1 MKRKVIAVLLPSMMT
16 SGLVACGGGSSDGGS
31 DANASDGGSEESS
44 SSEDS
49 GSSAASGDT
58 IRLVNGK
65 IEIDAQLKKLAEM
78 YKEETGVTVEIESM
92 GGGIDIQ
99 GTLKGYYQ
107 AGNMPDIFVNGGA
120 TDFANWEG
128 MLEDMSGEAWASDTD
143 AAYVD
148 ANGTIGFPYTVEAV
162 GLAYNADILE
172 KAGIDPATLTGPDA
186 IKTAFETLDSKKADL
201 GIDAVVGYCA
211 EATNLYWSTG
221 NHVFAN
227 YIDGGLDRE
236 DTTYIDMLNDGGKLD
251 EARLTDFANFVGLL
265 NQYSDPALL
274 VSGTY
279 DQQILNFASG
289 KYAFVTQGSWIGA
302 TMTTADADAY
312 AAAGNF
318 KVGMIPYAFQDG
330 MDTILTNSPSWWA
343 VFSDGNKDAAKAF
356 LQWCS
361 ESTAQQVLV
370 EEAGFISPFKS
381 CTYVASDP
389 FAQTIIDYQ
398 TAGKT
403 SAWHWLGMKEGLA
416 QNFTGQVFNDYA
428 AGRLDAAGFVKTMQ
442 QVVQACYAN

>member
-1 MKRKVIAVLLPSMMT
+1 MKRKVIATLLAATMVMS
-16 SGLVACGGGSSDGGS
+16 LAACGSGGDNGSSGG
-31 DANASDGGSEESS
+31 DAGNSGS
-44 SSEDS
+44 SSESDS
-49 GSSAASGDT
+49 GSSGGGSGDS

-65 IEIDAQLKKLAEM
+65 IEIDSQLKKLAEM

-107 AGNMPDIFVNGGA
+107 ADNMPDIFVNGGS
-120 TDFANWEG
+120 TDFGNWEG

-148 ANGTIGFPYTVEAV
+148 EEYGTIGFPYTVEAV

-172 KAGIDPATLTGPDA
+172 KAEIDPATLTSPGK
-186 IKTAFETLDSKKADL
+186 IEEAFKTLDSKKADL
-201 GIDAVVGYCA
+201 GLDAVVGYCA

-221 NHVFAN
+221 NHLFAN
-227 YIDGGLDRE
+227 YIDGGLDRD
-236 DTTYIDMLNDGGKLD
+236 DTTYIDMLNDGGKVD
-251 EARLTDFANFVGLL
+251 KDRLTDFAKFVGLL

-289 KYAFVTQGSWIGA
+289 KYAFVTPGSWIGA
-302 TMTTADADAY
+302 TITGDDAEAY
-312 AAAGNF
+312 EAAGNF
-318 KVGMIPYAFQDG
+318 KVGMVPYAFEDG
-330 MDTILTNSPSWWA
+330 MDTILTNSPSWWS
-343 VFSDGNKDAAKAF
+343 VFSDGNAEAAKAF

-361 ESTAQQVLV
+361 EDKAQQVLV
-370 EEAGFISPFKS
+370 EEAGFISPYNS
-381 CTYVASDP
+381 CKYVANDP
-389 FAQTIIDYQ
+389 FAQTIVDYQ

-403 SAWHWLGMKEGLA
+403 SGWHWLGMKEGLA
-416 QNFTGQVFNDYA
+416 QNYTGQVFSDYA
-428 AGRLDAAGFVKTMQ
+428 AGNLDTDKFVQTME
-442 QVVQACYAN
+442 QVIQACYAN

>member
-1 MKRKVIAVLLPSMMT
+1 MKRKVIAVLLTSMMT
-16 SGLVACGGGSSDGGS
+16 LGLVACGGGS
-31 DANASDGGSEESS
+31 SDGGSEESS

-428 AGRLDAAGFVKTMQ
+428 AGRLDAEGFVKTMQ

>member
-1 MKRKVIAVLLPSMMT
+1 MKRKVIAVLLASTMAL
-16 SGLVACGGGSSDGGS
+16 GLVACGGGSSDGGS
-31 DANASDGGSEESS
+31 EGGTTEGGTEE
-44 SSEDS
+44 S
-49 GSSAASGDT
+49 GSSEGGSSASGDT

-107 AGNMPDIFVNGGA
+107 ANNMPDIFVNGGA
-120 TDFANWEG
+120 TDFSNWEG

-148 ANGTIGFPYTVEAV
+148 EHGTIGFPYTVEAV
-162 GLAYNADILE
+162 GLAYNTGILE

-186 IKTAFETLDSKKADL
+186 IKTAFETLDAKKAEL

-221 NHVFAN
+221 NHLFAN
-227 YIDGGLDRE
+227 YIDGGLKRD
-236 DTTYIDMLNDGGKLD
+236 DTTYIDMLNDGGKVD
-251 EARLTDFANFVGLL
+251 EARLTDFAEFVGLL

-302 TMTTADADAY
+302 TMTTADAEAY

-318 KVGMIPYAFQDG
+318 EVGMIPYAFQDG

-361 ESTAQQVLV
+361 EDKAQQVLV

-398 TAGKT
+398 NADKT
-403 SAWHWLGMKEGLA
+403 SGWHWLNMKEGLA
-416 QNFTGQVFNDYA
+416 QNYTGQVFNDYA

-442 QVVQACYAN
+442 QVIQACYAN

>member
-1 MKRKVIAVLLPSMMT
+1 MLASLMVLSLA
-16 SGLVACGGGSSDGGS
+16 ACGGGGESGGGS
-31 DANASDGGSEESS
+31 
-44 SSEDS
+44 DS
-49 GSSAASGDT
+49 GSSGSGSSGNSDA

-65 IEIDAQLKKLAEM
+65 IEIDSQLKKLAEM
-78 YKEETGVTVEIESM
+78 YEEETGVPVEIESM

-120 TDFANWEG
+120 TDFKNWEG

-148 ANGTIGFPYTVEAV
+148 EEYGTIGFPYTVEAI
-162 GLAYNADILE
+162 GLAYNADILK
-172 KAGIDPATLTGPDA
+172 KAEIDPATLTSPKAIEDA
-186 IKTAFETLDSKKADL
+186 FKTLDSKKADL

-221 NHVFAN
+221 NHLFAN
-227 YIDGGLDRE
+227 YIDGGLKRD
-236 DTTYIDMLNDGGKLD
+236 DTTYIDMLNDGGKVD
-251 EARLTDFANFVGLL
+251 EERLTEFAEFVGLL
-265 NQYSDPALL
+265 NQYSDPSLL

-302 TMTTADADAY
+302 TMTGDDADAY
-312 AAAGNF
+312 AEAGNF
-318 KVGMIPYAFQDG
+318 EVGMVPYAFEDG
-330 MDTILTNSPSWWA
+330 MDTILTNSPSWWS
-343 VFSDGNKDAAKAF
+343 VFSDGKADKAKAF

-361 ESTAQQVLV
+361 EDKAQQVLV
-370 EEAGFISPFKS
+370 EEAGFISPFTS

-389 FAQTIIDYQ
+389 FAQTIVDYQ
-398 TAGKT
+398 SAEKT
-403 SAWHWLGMKEGLA
+403 SGWHWLGMKEGLA
-416 QNFTGQVFNDYA
+416 QNYTGQVFSDYA
-428 AGRLDAAGFVKTMQ
+428 AGNLDTEGFVKTME
-442 QVVQACYAN
+442 QVIQGCYAN